1 MKKIFSVLIALVM
14 MASLLTTTV
23 SAAPTITTTP
33 ELGQLKVCKVAGSG
47 VTEGTLFTFR
57 VGGTT
62 YNVPA
67 GPDDRRGY
75 CVLAGQYPLNTEVTI
90 EEVIPTG
97 YYVSL
102 IEVRPD
108 SNLVSRTTSQ
118 GIVTV
123 EIGSGVT
130 EVSFTNRVIGSPTPT
145 RTPTSV
151 NTSTPRPTRTPT
163 STPSC
168 APDCTPTPTPVPMG
182 RLQICKEAEGDGV
195 AGYFTFKFETR
206 SRSVP
211 VGACAGLISVEAGT
225 LTITEVEQ
233 TGYSVA
239 DIYTI
244 PASRLINKDLIGG
257 SATVQIVEGTVA
269 SQTIVVF
276 RNRADAATATFT
288 PTNTQT
294 ATATATPTGTVTPPT
309 ATFTPTPTVCSP
321 EMITAD
327 FSNVQNDQSVEG
339 VAAVA
344 PHLII
349 DAIGT
354 AKKISSGAAPFVF
367 GAPNTTFATNNG
379 LAASGGFSDVDTR
392 NAVQPHRYTFSFTP
406 EVSVSQFSLHM
417 LDYGDYNPTGST
429 SSVVTMTAYNVS
441 NGVVEQQVLDFTSLN
456 LQSPEYGDLLISGD
470 AITATPGQPGNW
482 TWNVGGTGI
491 VRIVL
496 EFGAGYDPNI
506 AFDTLTFTTECLVC
520 EPLALAADISNV
532 QNDRSMEGVAV
543 VAPYLIIDAIG
554 TTKRIS
560 SGVAPF
566 VFGAPNT
573 TFATNNGL
581 AASGGFSDV
590 DTRNAVQPHRYTF
603 SFTPGVSVSQFSLHM
618 LDYGDFNPSGSTSHV
633 VTMTAYNVSNGVVEQ
648 QVLDF
653 TSLNLQSPQYGD
665 LLLSG
670 DAITATPGQPGNWTW
685 NVSGSGIVTVV
696 LEFGAGYD
704 PNIAFDTLTFTT
716 ECP

>member
-1 MKKIFSVLIALVM
+1 MKKTLFVLIALVM

-57 VGGTT
+57 VGGAT
-62 YNVPA
+62 YSVPA

-108 SNLVSRTTSQ
+108 SNLVSRTASQ
-118 GIVTV
+118 GIATV

-130 EVSFTNRVIGSPTPT
+130 EITFTNRVIGSPTPT

-151 NTSTPRPTRTPT
+151 DTSTPRPTRTPT

-168 APDCTPTPTPVPMG
+168 APDCTPTPTPEPVG

-195 AGYFTFKFETR
+195 AGYFTFNFEDR

-211 VGACAGLISVEAGT
+211 VGACAGLISVNAGT
-225 LTITEVEQ
+225 LTITEVKQ
-233 TGYSVA
+233 TGYTVA

-244 PASRLINKDLIGG
+244 PASRLISKDLSGG
-257 SATVQIVEGTVA
+257 SATVQIVEGTAA

-276 RNRADAATATFT
+276 RNRADTATATFT
-288 PTNTQT
+288 PTHTQP
-294 ATATATPTGTVTPPT
+294 ATATPTFTGT
-309 ATFTPTPTVCSP
+309 ATFTPTPTGSVTPTVTPPVCQP

-327 FSNVQNDQSVEG
+327 FSTVQNDQSVEG
-339 VAAVA
+339 LGVVA

-354 AKKISSGAAPFVF
+354 AKRISSGVAPFVF

-379 LAASGGFSDVDTR
+379 LAANGGFSDVDTR
-392 NAVQPHRYTFSFTP
+392 NAVQPHSYTFSFTP
-406 EVSVSQFSLHM
+406 DVSVSEFSLHM
-417 LDYGDYNPTGST
+417 LDYGDYNPSGSP
-429 SSVVTMTAYNVS
+429 SSVATMTAYNVS
-441 NGVVEQQVLDFTSLN
+441 NGVVAQQVLDFTNVN
-456 LQSPEYGDLLISGD
+456 LQSPEYGDLLIAGD

-482 TWNVGGTGI
+482 TWNVSGTGI

-506 AFDTLTFTTECLVC
+506 AFDTLTFTTEC
-520 EPLALAADISNV
+520 P
-532 QNDRSMEGVAV
+532 
-543 VAPYLIIDAIG
+543 
-554 TTKRIS
+554 
-560 SGVAPF
+560 
-566 VFGAPNT
+566 
-573 TFATNNGL
+573 
-581 AASGGFSDV
+581 
-590 DTRNAVQPHRYTF
+590 
-603 SFTPGVSVSQFSLHM
+603 
-618 LDYGDFNPSGSTSHV
+618 
-633 VTMTAYNVSNGVVEQ
+633 
-648 QVLDF
+648 
-653 TSLNLQSPQYGD
+653 
-665 LLLSG
+665 
-670 DAITATPGQPGNWTW
+670 
-685 NVSGSGIVTVV
+685 
-696 LEFGAGYD
+696 
-704 PNIAFDTLTFTT
+704 
-716 ECP
+716 